1 MVAELLE
8 ELREVLRG
16 RPVLD
21 GALPVVVFGVAAG
34 WSVPWAAAAAVSL
47 GVFLAI
53 ARRRRG
59 GTGTW
64 ALGGIAGVALGAVV
78 AVWSDSAGG
87 FFVPGIVRGAGVA
100 VVGMVSLLLPLPM
113 VAWTSALFRRWPTG
127 WYRHAAVRP
136 AYVETTLLWV
146 VFFGLRALAQWR
158 VLDLAASVQTAVA
171 VVLGWPGT
179 IALLVTTYLYGT
191 RRLRRLGG
199 PSVAEFE
206 AGTPPPWEGQGRG
219 F

>member
-1 MVAELLE
+1 M
-8 ELREVLRG
+8 
-16 RPVLD
+16 
-21 GALPVVVFGVAAG
+21 
-34 WSVPWAAAAAVSL
+34 
-47 GVFLAI
+47 
-53 ARRRRG
+53 
-59 GTGTW
+59 
-64 ALGGIAGVALGAVV
+64 
-78 AVWSDSAGG
+78 
-87 FFVPGIVRGAGVA
+87 PGIVRGAGVA

-206 AGTPPPWEGQGRG
+206 AGMPPPWEGQGRG